1 MVKPEHPFE
10 RGQLQGFLGLSRCS
24 AMNQFSLVETVDG
37 LGQSVVIA
45 VTFTAHRWFNA
56 SFCKPLAVPDTGAH
70 WLS

>member
-1 MVKPEHPFE
+1 
-10 RGQLQGFLGLSRCS
+10 
-24 AMNQFSLVETVDG
+24 MNQFSLVETVDG